1 MATGWLTL
9 EASINAIQT
18 KQHVATNLEQLY
30 KVVESLCENK
40 MARTTY
46 DKLLDNIRKWIG
58 RFRNELN
65 EKCVAGGVEFMKA
78 IENLWSDYCEQ
89 MILIRNVFLYLDR
102 TFILE
107 NIDESPI
114 WESSLVIFR
123 EEIILHGTVLKKL
136 VGGILDR
143 VAEER
148 AGDQVDRYLLR
159 ALLRMLRTLDLYKQA
174 FEDEFLSS
182 TTLHYTHERKDV
194 FEVFYKKDLA
204 KRLLLGRSA
213 SVDAEKIMLSKLR
226 QECGAGFTQKLEGMF
241 RDMELS
247 KDLGVAFR
255 NTVDFLLH
263 VERRIKEENERV
275 DLYLDESTRT
285 PLLTRA
291 EKCLISDHMQEVVD
305 NGLSLLLNDNRVS
318 DVSRLYSLLTRK
330 VGKTMIMD
338 PQRDPT
344 MVEDLMTFKDK
355 LDVFVETCF
364 GSTEDKMKFAQ
375 AEKDAFDYFINTRG
389 NKPAEL
395 IAKFMDARLRS
406 ANKEASD
413 EQLDLLMNKVIT
425 LFRFIQGKDV
435 FEVFYKKDLAKR
447 LLLGRKCGAGFTQ
460 KLEGMFR
467 DMEPVKDLGSCVQ
480 KCPLS
485 NSTESSLGRFDEC
498 VECSVNVLTMGQW
511 PAYDNIQVTLPH
523 HLSSSLQ
530 LYEKFYDSRHTGRKL
545 QWQPRLGQCV
555 LKANFRKGCQ
565 KELKVSLFQAIVLL
579 LFNDQP
585 SWTAADIMMATK
597 LEQKEFV
604 RTMVS
609 LSVAKIRVLLK
620 NPMNKEIKD
629 DDVFT
634 VNTDIKE
641 MRFRIRISEVQMKET
656 EEEYKA
662 VEEEVNQDRQ
672 YQIDAAIVR
681 VMKTRKKLN
690 HQLLISELFAQLR
703 FPVRAADL
711 KKRIG
716 SLMER
721 DYLRRCD
728 EDPNLYQYVAYYDGS
743 RFPEM
748 ATGGSGFGVVDM
760 LYQAISDSLFGMRPH
775 AHPLREALRIAP
787 SSSAEKVM
795 CDSVHRCLFQL
806 VITLLRTDAGVHAL
820 RNAVICQVP
829 VEYATL
835 DSSLETKNRHIRM
848 WNSAIDEFSPGSM
861 KVLGLNSVAA
871 GFCIRRHVAYRR
883 YTYRIAVC
891 RDWDLWES
899 IRESPSRVCSSEKD
913 YAWRLPPG
921 FSPEKASDACKFF
934 EGEHVMGSFFKHTA
948 RDKRKEPY
956 PRSTLRNILL
966 CQISRGEHISIP
978 NDIYDYYN
986 VTIVSR
992 FICQRADP
1000 AHDVLRG
1007 FSRLRSS
1014 TARNDSLVAEES
1026 DQLKLLR
1033 PSDKDRTTAGTVP
1046 DRCGVPTRDVHQ
1058 ALPVL
1063 PAWMGSSSGEF

>member
-1 MATGWLTL
+1 MSDLSDEVMSDEESAEMYRNVFSEGEPEYMFEQLIDGPNVEHFENEKECDDTNENMTQHPSKKSDLIKNVLAGKNDDVADLMATGWLTL

-30 KVVESLCENK
+30 KVVASLCENK

-65 EKCVAGGVEFMKA
+65 EKCAAGGVEFMKA

-114 WESSLVIFR
+114 WCVSVIHHCLFMESSLVIFR
-123 EEIILHGTVLKKL
+123 EEIILHGSVLKKL

-143 VAEER
+143 IAEER
-148 AGDQVDRYLLR
+148 AGNQVDRYLLR

-174 FEDEFLSS
+174 FEDDFLSS
-182 TTLHYTHERKDV
+182 TTVHYTHESMTLVRSLETVDFLLHVERRIKEENERVDLYLDEGTRTPLLTRAEKCLISDHMQEVVDNGLSLLLNDNRVSDVSRLYSLLSRVDGGVALLKTGFSSYIKKVGKSMIMDPQRDPTMVEDLMAFKDKLDVFVETCFGSSDDKMKFAQAEKDAFDYFINTRGNKPAELIAKYMDARLRSANKEASDEQLDQLMNKVITLFRFIQGKDV

-255 NTVDFLLH
+255 NVSFL
-263 VERRIKEENERV
+263 
-275 DLYLDESTRT
+275 
-285 PLLTRA
+285 
-291 EKCLISDHMQEVVD
+291 VV
-305 NGLSLLLNDNRVS
+305 
-318 DVSRLYSLLTRK
+318 
-330 VGKTMIMD
+330 
-338 PQRDPT
+338 
-344 MVEDLMTFKDK
+344 
-355 LDVFVETCF
+355 
-364 GSTEDKMKFAQ
+364 
-375 AEKDAFDYFINTRG
+375 
-389 NKPAEL
+389 
-395 IAKFMDARLRS
+395 
-406 ANKEASD
+406 
-413 EQLDLLMNKVIT
+413 
-425 LFRFIQGKDV
+425 RFIYNLKFKGEFKYIQH
-435 FEVFYKKDLAKR
+435 
-447 LLLGRKCGAGFTQ
+447 
-460 KLEGMFR
+460 
-467 DMEPVKDLGSCVQ
+467 
-480 KCPLS
+480 
-485 NSTESSLGRFDEC
+485 ESSLGRYDDC

-555 LKANFRKGCQ
+555 LKANFRRGCQ

-597 LEQKEFV
+597 LEQKEFI

-609 LSVAKIRVLLK
+609 LSVAKVRVLLK
-620 NPMNKEIKD
+620 TPMNKEIND

-703 FPVRAADL
+703 FPVRATDL

-728 EDPNLYQYVAYYDGS
+728 EDPNLYQYVA
-743 RFPEM
+743 
-748 ATGGSGFGVVDM
+748 
-760 LYQAISDSLFGMRPH
+760 
-775 AHPLREALRIAP
+775 
-787 SSSAEKVM
+787 
-795 CDSVHRCLFQL
+795 
-806 VITLLRTDAGVHAL
+806 
-820 RNAVICQVP
+820 
-829 VEYATL
+829 
-835 DSSLETKNRHIRM
+835 
-848 WNSAIDEFSPGSM
+848 
-861 KVLGLNSVAA
+861 
-871 GFCIRRHVAYRR
+871 
-883 YTYRIAVC
+883 
-891 RDWDLWES
+891 
-899 IRESPSRVCSSEKD
+899 
-913 YAWRLPPG
+913 
-921 FSPEKASDACKFF
+921 
-934 EGEHVMGSFFKHTA
+934 
-948 RDKRKEPY
+948 
-956 PRSTLRNILL
+956 
-966 CQISRGEHISIP
+966 
-978 NDIYDYYN
+978 
-986 VTIVSR
+986 
-992 FICQRADP
+992 
-1000 AHDVLRG
+1000 
-1007 FSRLRSS
+1007 
-1014 TARNDSLVAEES
+1014 
-1026 DQLKLLR
+1026 
-1033 PSDKDRTTAGTVP
+1033 
-1046 DRCGVPTRDVHQ
+1046 
-1058 ALPVL
+1058 
-1063 PAWMGSSSGEF
+1063 